1 MLNIESAL
9 YVCVQ
14 AIGVVP
20 GTASLLQ
27 RFAPGMAYRV
37 LDFWKPDG
45 VLQPYLLLSNGTQR
59 SFVPIGFL
67 RAVAF
72 RARADGVCVMPLA
85 ELVKCQDRSIHLHAL
100 VAREYPSK
108 ACSARLWGSVSYP
121 AGGIDA

>member
-27 RFAPGMAYRV
+27 RFAPDMAYRV

-45 VLQPYLLLSNGTQR
+45 VLQPYLLLSNGSQR

-72 RARADGVCVMPLA
+72 APEQTAYALPLA
-85 ELVKCQDRSIHLHAL
+85 DLVQDRSIHLHAL
-100 VAREYPSK
+100 VAREISQQGVQRQALGQRFIPSG
-108 ACSARLWGSVSYP
+108 WH
-121 AGGIDA
+121 